1 MRVNVAI
8 AIRPIGLDDLSD
20 VRHVHGLAY
29 RALTGPALAED
40 QVDALVEFVR
50 SPQYS
55 DYLLGH
61 GCVGAWIGNQLCGTA
76 GWGPGTNIGVG
87 AKLAGVCVDPLFSR
101 LGIGRRL
108 VEAAET
114 RARRAGF
121 STVTSRTTANAVPFF
136 AALGYTTSSQGAWMT
151 PSGVSVPV
159 VHMRKGPERDV
170 QKAPAHEAAPMV
182 AEQLL
187 ELVTRLH

>member
-20 VRHVHGLAY
+20 VRHVHSLAY
-29 RALTGPALAED
+29 RSLTGPALAED
-40 QVDALVEFVR
+40 QVDAIVEFVR
-50 SPQYS
+50 SPTYS
-55 DYLLGH
+55 DFLLSH
-61 GCVGAWIGNQLCGTA
+61 GCIGAWIGNHLCGTA
-76 GWGPGTNIGVG
+76 GWGPGSNVGVG
-87 AKLAGVCVDPLFSR
+87 AKLAAVCVDPLFSR

-121 STVTSRTTANAVPFF
+121 STMSSRTTANAVPFF
-136 AALGYTTSSQGAWMT
+136 ESLGYGTSSQGAWMT

-159 VHMRKGPERDV
+159 VHMRKGPERDI
-170 QKAPAHEAAPMV
+170 QKAPLLDKVPLV
-182 AEQLL
+182 SEQV
-187 ELVTRLH
+187 ELMARLH